1 MATLEISVPADFDVE
16 RLDAQPNEIKLAPV
30 FYGKGKESA
39 PCALFQVRDAEGKVA
54 GRYMLIVDGR
64 RLTLRLDDRSKPAMA
79 LVERRLLEE
88 KLRVRS
94 DETITQTEKVAG
106 DSKPT
111 EG

>member
-1 MATLEISVPADFDVE
+1 MATIDISVPGDFDVE
-16 RLDAQPNEIKLAPV
+16 PREAADNRIELTPV

-39 PCALFQVRDAEGKVA
+39 PCALLQVRDAEGKVA
-54 GRYMLIVDGR
+54 SRYILVVDGR

-79 LVERRLLEE
+79 LVERRMLEE

-94 DETITQTEKVAG
+94 DETINQTEKVAG